1 MMMMMMTTMIEW
13 TRLPA
18 RRARVRVNVP
28 KVPVSF
34 MASVVPKHSDN
45 GRRSLRRFDHL
56 AEMFRQPV
64 AGEFLTDSGDELNG
78 ARLRELAG
86 SDVELAGSEV
96 ACRSGKTVDVMS
108 SELRKTA
115 SGGVDGNCSDSS
127 ASQESS

>member
-1 MMMMMMTTMIEW
+1 MMMMMMMMTTTMIEW

-56 AEMFRQPV
+56 AEMFLQPV

-96 ACRSGKTVDVMS
+96 KLAGSEVELAGSDLELAGSEVD
-108 SELRKTA
+108 LA
-115 SGGVDGNCSDSS
+115 GSDV
-127 ASQESS
+127 